1 MVQTRF
7 DRNALEEVYQVI
19 TLFQEENYNKLPEEL
34 IQTIDLN
41 RNKEYKVN
49 INELFNGK
57 MLKDTENILCA
68 IYYKYLSTNEE
79 RKVIDSYKLMLKQ
92 KELETDFDIFGKNKE
107 EEKEEYNNIENK
119 EQNKEELDLV
129 VAKNNI
135 IQKIL
140 NKIKNMFRKL

>member
-107 EEKEEYNNIENK
+107 EEKEKYNNIDSL
-119 EQNKEELDLV
+119 EQTKEELSLTI
-129 VAKNNI
+129 ARKNI